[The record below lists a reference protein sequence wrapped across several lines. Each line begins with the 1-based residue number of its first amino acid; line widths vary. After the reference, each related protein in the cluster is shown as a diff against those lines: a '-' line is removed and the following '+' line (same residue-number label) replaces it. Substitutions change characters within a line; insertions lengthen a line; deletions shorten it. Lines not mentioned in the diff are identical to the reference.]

1 MSKDFIFD
9 METIGAD
16 VYACPIVDV
25 SYTTFEWERFIGDP
39 YTFDEL
45 VSKIT
50 SVKLSITDQLNNYN
64 CSFTTPD
71 LQWWNELPK
80 IAKDKLKPL
89 DTDLTLNEFAN
100 SMIAFFR
107 ANNNIKH
114 WWSRGNTFDPV
125 LLWRCMRDTVRTIEL
140 NQYLPYYNVRDI
152 RTYIDAKFDFKGK
165 NNIVPLADEEYWNEA
180 FVAHNSSHDVA
191 ADILR
196 LQTIYR
202 LENGLEQT
210 KR

>member
-1 MSKDFIFD
+1 
-9 METIGAD
+9 
-16 VYACPIVDV
+16 
-25 SYTTFEWERFIGDP
+25 
-39 YTFDEL
+39 
-45 VSKIT
+45 
-50 SVKLSITDQLNNYN
+50 
-64 CSFTTPD
+64 
-71 LQWWNELPK
+71 
-80 IAKDKLKPL
+80 
-89 DTDLTLNEFAN
+89 
-100 SMIAFFR
+100 
-107 ANNNIKH
+107 
-114 WWSRGNTFDPV
+114 
-125 LLWRCMRDTVRTIEL
+125 MRDTGRTIEL